1 MPRRFNPPKYT
12 RRGPTFCI
20 PLRNSLT
27 LANFLPWYK
36 KKERMTKE
44 AAAKELRES
53 NEMTE
58 LAEKNMIVE
67 LEKLLATGYNINGYN
82 KVISV

>member
-1 MPRRFNPPKYT
+1 
-12 RRGPTFCI
+12 
-20 PLRNSLT
+20 
-27 LANFLPWYK
+27 
-36 KKERMTKE
+36 MTKE